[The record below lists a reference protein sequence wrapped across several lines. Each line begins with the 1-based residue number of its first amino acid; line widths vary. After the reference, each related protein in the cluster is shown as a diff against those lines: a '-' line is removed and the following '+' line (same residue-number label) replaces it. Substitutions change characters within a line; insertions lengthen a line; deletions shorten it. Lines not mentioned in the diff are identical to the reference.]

1 MRLSTMKFLFPS
13 IFFFLGLTTTLVA
26 QQVRFSQSHPS
37 PASRAE
43 LHQAYMEGN
52 TDAALDEPV
61 ILTKIGTK
69 APLELHP
76 KLIETSSD
84 FYPDFNSMGY
94 YYLENHQLED
104 AKQAFEIYL
113 TLAGQDPYA
122 YYSMGEYYLATKEYD
137 KAAQYFDQATSL
149 GMEGAQARAAAA
161 REEQLD
167 SIVEEHKGGWE

>member
-1 MRLSTMKFLFPS
+1 MKFLLSS
-13 IFFFLGLTTTLVA
+13 ILFFMGLTTTLVA

-37 PASRAE
+37 AASKAE

-52 TDAALDEPV
+52 IDAVLDEPV
-61 ILTKIGTK
+61 ILTQTGAK

-94 YYLENHQLED
+94 HYLENEQLEE

-113 TLAGQDPYA
+113 TMAGQDPYA
-122 YYSMGEYYLATKEYD
+122 YYSMGEYYLVTKAYD
-137 KAAQYFDQATSL
+137 KAAQYFDQATAL

-167 SIVEEHKGGWE
+167 SIVEENKGGWE